1 MRLGFLDESHAKAKQ
16 EIQRTFGSTC
26 DTDLSAQGTLADLP
40 GPLFKNLLAKA
51 GDTGSIPSL
60 GRFHIHR
67 ATGSMCHN
75 H

>member
-26 DTDLSAQGTLADLP
+26 DTDLSTQGTLADLP
-40 GPLFKNLLAKA
+40 GPLFNNLPAKA